1 MARNEHTTDY
11 INQLDEEDKKAVAV
25 LVDGQQDWLD
35 VILDKDSRYG
45 QALVDFLALLRN
57 GVLVGEDG
65 AGADAVDGGHD
76 GEVVLELVEVGGGE
90 VDGAVE
96 RVDEGRVEVAKREF
110 GDDVGEVEF

>member
-11 INQLDEEDKKAVAV
+11 IDELDEEHEEAVAV
-25 LVDGQQDWLD
+25 LIDGQQDWLN
-35 VILDKDSRYG
+35 VVLDKDARHG
-45 QALVDFLALLRN
+45 QALVDFFALLGD

-76 GEVVLELVEVGGGE
+76 GEVVLEFMEVGGGE

-96 RVDEGRVEVAKREF
+96 GVDEGRVEVAEGQF